1 MQEIAFDVF
10 STAVIV
16 LLVQLSQAASI
27 ASLTNQVAELKDDLA
42 TALEQMSVQAL
53 ISESRARQIE
63 EGRIREE
70 EQEHRITKLR
80 SGVRVLWGMMQEMQ
94 MRTREQAESV
104 SAGNEVARA
113 AASSAFSTLLACCA
127 CAHGPPLR
135 VRRAAQL
142 LESLSELLSSERS
155 KDKGADADQP

>member
-1 MQEIAFDVF
+1 MRASAALQDIAFDVF

-27 ASLTNQVAELKDDLA
+27 ASLTNQVAELQDDLA

-113 AASSAFSTLLACCA
+113 AASSAFFHSTRLLRMCSRPASPRA
-127 CAHGPPLR
+127 S
-135 VRRAAQL
+135 RRTATGVAL
-142 LESLSELLSSERS
+142 
-155 KDKGADADQP
+155 